1 MAIPFLQHI
10 DLNKNELQNA
20 VVQNLGTAPGSPA
33 EGQIY
38 YDSTGG
44 DKSLYFYNGSAWVN
58 VGGDI
63 TGVTVNA
70 GEGLEVEAGSAS
82 ATSGAFSVT
91 LGLES
96 AVAGSGLSYSSGV
109 LAVGVDDSSIEINS
123 DSLRVKALGVT
134 NAMLAGSIANAKL
147 ANSTISGVA
156 LGSNLNDLT
165 VDDTTVQLNSGTT
178 YNGGTARTISAK
190 TAAIANSGTGLAT
203 ADQIHTFVT
212 TQSDNMA
219 ASTTGNAA
227 TATLASTVTVTESST
242 ANTNFNVVYHD
253 GSNALLD
260 EASGG
265 GFYYNPS
272 TEMLTVKNLNVT
284 VKTTQKEVEL
294 INTSSGVIFEGD
306 TADDYETTLDV
317 VDPTADRTINLPNSS
332 GTVALTSDLTGNE
345 KITKKL
351 SGDGSATT
359 YTITHSFATPIVMVQ
374 VLDYG
379 DNSSGATYDV
389 VQVEVQ
395 RNSDNAVDV
404 IFGTAP
410 STAEDY
416 LVLVSKFPAIS

>member
-20 VVQNLGTAPGSPA
+20 VVQNLGTAPGTPA

-38 YDSTGG
+38 YDSTSG
-44 DKSLYFYNGSAWVN
+44 DKSIYFYNGSSWIS

-63 TGVTVNA
+63 TGVTA
-70 GEGLEVEAGSAS
+70 GDGLSGGG
-82 ATSGAFSVT
+82 TSGAVS
-91 LGLES
+91 
-96 AVAGSGLSYSSGV
+96 
-109 LAVGVDDSSIEINS
+109 LAVNVDDSSIETNS
-123 DSLRVKALGVT
+123 DTLRVKALGIT

-156 LGSNLNDLT
+156 LGSNLNALT
-165 VDDTTVQLNSGTT
+165 FDDTTVQLNSGTT
-178 YNGGTARTISAK
+178 YNGSAAVTVSAK
-190 TAAIANSGTGLAT
+190 TAAIANGGAALAT

-242 ANTNFNVVYHD
+242 ANTNFNIVYHD

-260 EASGG
+260 ESSGG
-265 GFYYNPS
+265 GFHYNPS

-306 TADDYETTLDV
+306 TDNAYETTLDV
-317 VDPTADRTINLPNSS
+317 VDPTADRTILLPNVS
-332 GTVALTSDLTGNE
+332 GTVALTSDLVGNE

-351 SGDGSATT
+351 SGDGSTT
-359 YTITHSFATPIVMVQ
+359 SHTITHSLATPIVMVQ

-379 DNSSGATYDV
+379 DNGSGATYDV